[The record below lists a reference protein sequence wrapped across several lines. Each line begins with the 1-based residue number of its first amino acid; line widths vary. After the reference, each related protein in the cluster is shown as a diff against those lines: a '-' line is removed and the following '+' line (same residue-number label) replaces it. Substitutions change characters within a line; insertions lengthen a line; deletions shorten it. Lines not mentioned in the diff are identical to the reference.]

1 MSKKGHYS
9 GGSTVIKIYP
19 RSTKRPPKLGALSLW
34 VEQYEAAQKAGARV
48 PAVLKPAAPA
58 PAPPALD
65 PAPPEGQKPKKLKRK
80 GQKQPKPP
88 NRFPKPTKA
97 MREKNVKEFI
107 QRAKRSIET
116 LDDDDV

>member
-1 MSKKGHYS
+1 VSKKGHYS

-19 RSTKRPPKLGALSLW
+19 RSTTRPPKPGALSLW

-48 PAVLKPAAPA
+48 PFVVKPAAPA
-58 PAPPALD
+58 PTSPALD
-65 PAPPEGQKPKKLKRK
+65 PAPPEGRNLKKLKKK
-80 GQKQPKPP
+80 GQKQPKSP

-107 QRAKRSIET
+107 QRAKRSVET